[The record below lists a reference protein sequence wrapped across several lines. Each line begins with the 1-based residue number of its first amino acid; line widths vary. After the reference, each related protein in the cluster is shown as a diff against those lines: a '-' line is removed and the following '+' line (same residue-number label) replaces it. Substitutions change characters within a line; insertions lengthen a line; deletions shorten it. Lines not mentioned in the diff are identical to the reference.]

1 MKKFSLEKLNKRYN
15 GSDWFTYRLKIA
27 PVGRMYETYLE
38 RTANFLEIRNWC
50 WETFGPSCELEMYSV
65 AQERNLTNPKWSWR
79 FNNYG
84 SRASQL
90 ETFVYIAGEEELA
103 LLTLKFG

>member
-15 GSDWFTYRLKIA
+15 GSDWFIYRLKVEPI
-27 PVGRMYETYLE
+27 GRMYDTYLE
-38 RTANFLEIRNWC
+38 RTANFLKIRNWC
-50 WETFGPSCELEMYSV
+50 WGTFGPSCELEMYGV
-65 AQERNLTNPKWSWR
+65 AQERNLTNSKWSWR
-79 FNNYG
+79 FLNYG

-90 ETFVYIAGEEELA
+90 ETFIYIASDEELA